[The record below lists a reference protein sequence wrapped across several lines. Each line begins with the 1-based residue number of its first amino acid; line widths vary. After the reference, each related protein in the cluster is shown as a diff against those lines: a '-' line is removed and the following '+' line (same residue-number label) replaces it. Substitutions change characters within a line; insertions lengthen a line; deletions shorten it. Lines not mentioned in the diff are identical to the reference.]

1 MANYLRSQG
10 CNHTCETILT
20 MVNTVYEEH
29 NQLPKCLAVQAD
41 NARTNKGWL
50 VLGFL
55 GVYVL
60 NGVFEE
66 ARLRFCLEDHAHDI
80 YDAFQGICAAIRCL
94 VKHNNKASSQWWLLK
109 GYTPRP

>member
-29 NQLPKCLAVQAD
+29 KHLPKCLAVQAD

-55 GVYVL
+55 GLYAGSAWRTTPTTSTMPSKAHVQ
-60 NGVFEE
+60 
-66 ARLRFCLEDHAHDI
+66 RF
-80 YDAFQGICAAIRCL
+80 AA
-94 VKHNNKASSQWWLLK
+94 
-109 GYTPRP
+109 

>member
-1 MANYLRSQG
+1 M
-10 CNHTCETILT
+10 
-20 MVNTVYEEH
+20 
-29 NQLPKCLAVQAD
+29 PKCLAVQAD

-55 GVYVL
+55 GAYVL

-66 ARLRFCLEDHAHDI
+66 ARLRFCLEDHANDI
-80 YDAFQGICAAIRCL
+80 YDAFQGTCAAIRYL
-94 VKHNNKASSQWWLLK
+94 VKHKGKSKWGFIK

>member
-60 NGVFEE
+60 NM
-66 ARLRFCLEDHAHDI
+66 AYLRKPASGSAWRTMPTTSTMLSKAYVQQF
-80 YDAFQGICAAIRCL
+80 AA
-94 VKHNNKASSQWWLLK
+94 
-109 GYTPRP
+109 